1 MSEKLINFL
10 VKNQIRDLNFSIPAI
25 VVGVQRLKQGY
36 VDVKP
41 IVNRINVQTGD
52 TFERT
57 TIKNVRLIFPS
68 NKTSTICFP
77 VKQGDQVRLVFQNC
91 SIQKFLD
98 GNTNP
103 HDPVSNTFLNL
114 NDVTAEVGFQTTQE
128 SCFDAKNYSEEFDST
143 SLNIIHNKN
152 TSQEAKIEIKESGD
166 VIVKTNSNIETKS
179 SSFDIESET
188 VNTNNAVINVD
199 NDIIIQGV
207 SLMQFIRSHT
217 HNYKDDGNPMVTA
230 PPNQI

>member
-10 VKNQIRDLNFSIPAI
+10 IKNQIRDLNFSIPAV
-25 VVGVQRLKQGY
+25 VVGVQRLKEGY

-41 IVNRINVQTGD
+41 IVNRINPQTGD

-68 NKTSTICFP
+68 NKSSTICFP

-91 SIQKFLD
+91 SIQNFLN
-98 GNTNP
+98 GNAQP
-103 HDPVSNTFLNL
+103 HDPATNAFLNL

-128 SCFDAKNYSEEFDST
+128 SCFDANNYANEFDNT
-143 SLNIIHNKN
+143 SLNIVHNKN
-152 TSQEAKIEIKESGD
+152 TPQESKIEIKESGD
-166 VIVKTNSNIETKS
+166 VVVSSNSNIEMKS
-179 SSFDIESET
+179 SVVDIESEA

-199 NDIIIQGV
+199 NDIVIQGI
-207 SLMQFIRSHT
+207 SLIQFIRSHT
-217 HNYKDDGNPMVTA
+217 HNYKDDGRNMVTA
-230 PPNQI
+230 PPNSI

>member
-10 VKNQIRDLNFSIPAI
+10 VKNQIRDLNFSIPAV
-25 VVGVQRLKQGY
+25 VVGVQRLKEGY

-41 IVNRINVQTGD
+41 IVNRINPQTGD

-68 NKTSTICFP
+68 NKSSTICFP

-91 SIQKFLD
+91 SIQNFLN
-98 GNTNP
+98 GNTQP
-103 HDPVSNTFLNL
+103 HDPATNSFLNL
-114 NDVTAEVGFQTTQE
+114 NDVTAEVGFQTVQE
-128 SCFDAKNYSEEFDST
+128 SCFDANNYANEFDNT

-152 TSQEAKIEIKESGD
+152 TPQESKIEIKESGD
-166 VIVKTNSNIETKS
+166 VVVSSNSNIEMKS
-179 SSFDIESET
+179 SVVNVESET

-199 NDIIIQGV
+199 NDIVIQGI

-217 HNYKDDGNPMVTA
+217 HNYVDDSKPMVTD
-230 PPNQI
+230 PPNSI